1 MPVFLNNGEKIDWK
15 TATSGTVT
23 TAEDPVLDEMVGGV
37 LGEIMTENLTNL
49 VTDTNFQIQ
58 EGA

>member
-15 TATSGTVT
+15 TATSGAVT